1 MYTTEGDNLNKKLG
15 IKMLN
20 SLFEEISKTILL
32 GINDKTL
39 CKEFFETININRNT
53 IIEEQE
59 KIPAFLYFI
68 DRGFMRLFYYDE
80 SGDEITTFL
89 CSPNDFIA
97 SFLSLIN
104 QKPATENVECITDCQ
119 LLRISRQNLIML
131 VDKSENFKKF
141 SLVIFEKVMALSQIR
156 ANDLATLTAEIRY
169 KKMVMERPHL
179 LQNIPIQY
187 IASFLGIKPQSLSR
201 IRRQIIL

>member
-1 MYTTEGDNLNKKLG
+1 MFDC
-15 IKMLN
+15 
-20 SLFEEISKTILL
+20 LFQEISKTIQLD
-32 GINDKTL
+32 INDKAL
-39 CKEFFETININRNT
+39 CKQFFETLIVNRNT
-53 IIEEQE
+53 IIEDQE
-59 KIPAFLYFI
+59 KIPTFLYFI
-68 DRGFMRLFYYDE
+68 DIGFMRLFYYDE
-80 SGDEITTFL
+80 NGDEITTYL
-89 CSPNDFIA
+89 CSPNSFIA

-119 LLRISRQNLIML
+119 LLRISRQNLITL
-131 VDKSENFKKF
+131 IDKSENFKKF

-156 ANDLATLTAEIRY
+156 ANDLATLTAELRY
-169 KKMVMERPHL
+169 KKMITEQPHL

>member
-1 MYTTEGDNLNKKLG
+1 MFD
-15 IKMLN
+15 
-20 SLFEEISKTILL
+20 SLFQEISKTIQLD
-32 GINDKTL
+32 INDKAL
-39 CKEFFETININRNT
+39 CKQFFETLIVNRNT
-53 IIEEQE
+53 IIEDQE
-59 KIPAFLYFI
+59 KIPTFLYFI
-68 DRGFMRLFYYDE
+68 DIGFMRLFYYDE
-80 SGDEITTFL
+80 NGDEITTYL
-89 CSPNDFIA
+89 CSPNSFIA

-119 LLRISRQNLIML
+119 LLRISRQNLITL
-131 VDKSENFKKF
+131 IDKSENFKKF

-156 ANDLATLTAEIRY
+156 ANDLATLTAELRY
-169 KKMVMERPHL
+169 KKMLGEQPHL

>member
-1 MYTTEGDNLNKKLG
+1 MFD
-15 IKMLN
+15 
-20 SLFEEISKTILL
+20 SLFQEISKTILL
-32 GINDKTL
+32 DVNDKTF
-39 CKEFFETININRNT
+39 CRQYFETVTVNRNT
-53 IIEEQE
+53 IIEDQE
-59 KIPAFLYFI
+59 KIPVFLYFI
-68 DRGFMRLFYYDE
+68 DTGFMRLFYYDE
-80 SGDEITTFL
+80 NGDEITTYL
-89 CSPNDFIA
+89 SSPNGFIA

-119 LLRISRQNLIML
+119 LLKISRQNLICL
-131 VDKSENFKKF
+131 IDKSENFKKF

-156 ANDLATLTAEIRY
+156 ANDLATLTAELRY
-169 KKMVMERPHL
+169 KKMIAEQPYL

>member
-1 MYTTEGDNLNKKLG
+1 MFD
-15 IKMLN
+15 
-20 SLFEEISKTILL
+20 SLFQEISKTIQLDT
-32 GINDKTL
+32 NEKEL
-39 CKEFFETININRNT
+39 CRNFFELINVNKNT
-53 IIEEQE
+53 IIEDQE

-68 DRGFMRLFYYDE
+68 DTGFMRLFYYDKN
-80 SGDEITTFL
+80 GDEITTYL
-89 CSPNDFIA
+89 CSPNGFIA

-104 QKPATENVECITDCQ
+104 QKPAAENVECITDCQ
-119 LLRISRQNLIML
+119 LLRISRQNLITL
-131 VDKSENFKKF
+131 IDKSENFKKF

-169 KKMVMERPHL
+169 KKMITEQPHL

-187 IASFLGIKPQSLSR
+187 LASFLGIKSQSLSR

>member
-1 MYTTEGDNLNKKLG
+1 MSD
-15 IKMLN
+15 
-20 SLFEEISKTILL
+20 SLFQEISKTIQLD
-32 GINDKTL
+32 INDKTL
-39 CKEFFETININRNT
+39 CKQFFETISVHRNT
-53 IIEEQE
+53 VIEEQE
-59 KIPAFLYFI
+59 KIPVFLYFI

-80 SGDEITTFL
+80 NGDEITTYL
-89 CSPNDFIA
+89 CPPNGFIA
-97 SFLSLIN
+97 SFLNLIN

-119 LLRISRQNLIML
+119 LLRISRQNLITL
-131 VDKSENFKKF
+131 IDKSENFKKF

-156 ANDLATLTAEIRY
+156 ANDLATLTAELRY
-169 KKMVMERPHL
+169 KKMITEQPHL

>member
-1 MYTTEGDNLNKKLG
+1 MFD
-15 IKMLN
+15 
-20 SLFEEISKTILL
+20 SLFQEISKTIHLDS
-32 GINDKTL
+32 NDKTL
-39 CKEFFETININRNT
+39 CRQFFEAVSVNRNT
-53 IIEEQE
+53 IIEDQE
-59 KIPAFLYFI
+59 KIPTFLYFI
-68 DRGFMRLFYYDE
+68 SIGFMRLFYYDE
-80 SGDEITTFL
+80 NGDEVTTYL
-89 CSPNDFIA
+89 SSPNGFIA

-119 LLRISRQNLIML
+119 LLKISRQNLISL
-131 VDKSENFKKF
+131 IDKSESFKKF

-156 ANDLATLTAEIRY
+156 ANDLATLTAELRY
-169 KKMVMERPHL
+169 KKMIAEQPHL

>member
-1 MYTTEGDNLNKKLG
+1 MFD
-15 IKMLN
+15 
-20 SLFEEISKTILL
+20 SLFQEISKTIQLD
-32 GINDKTL
+32 INDKIL
-39 CKEFFETININRNT
+39 CKQFFETISVQRNT
-53 IIEEQE
+53 ITEEQE
-59 KIPAFLYFI
+59 KIPEFLYFI
-68 DRGFMRLFYYDE
+68 DKGFMRLFYYDE
-80 SGDEITTFL
+80 NGDEITTYL
-89 CSPNDFIA
+89 CSPNSFIA

-119 LLRISRQNLIML
+119 LLRISRQKLITL
-131 VDKSENFKKF
+131 IDQSENFKKF

-156 ANDLATLTAEIRY
+156 ANDLATLTAELRY
-169 KKMVMERPHL
+169 KKMITEQPHL